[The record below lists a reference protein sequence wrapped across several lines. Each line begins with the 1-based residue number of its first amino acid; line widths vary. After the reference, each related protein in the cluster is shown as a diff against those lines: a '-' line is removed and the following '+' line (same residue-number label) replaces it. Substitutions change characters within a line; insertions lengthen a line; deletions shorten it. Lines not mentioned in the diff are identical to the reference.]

1 MDRTKIGM
9 GLLFVGGL
17 CAVLPFQ
24 LPLLLEP
31 YGMPLAMEAAGH
43 GEVADFAPV
52 LIGAGLFL
60 AAKSL
65 QGAVEKVGIS
75 EGLIRLVGGMFFFSG
90 LCDALQVLLSVSDA
104 TLPLQAAVDNAERIF
119 LPLAFLACI
128 GLFCRH
134 RVRFGRL
141 QMEPSLAVMLL
152 RFALVLSP
160 IFFPIVLLCNLE
172 WIPGPLLLFS
182 SVSVYA
188 GLVIGLLILQ
198 ERAVENLALGT
209 GELSQSEWDQTLA
222 YHRRQLRGSIQF
234 VAALYAFSC
243 LVLGALLALMDALHG
258 VG

>member
-1 MDRTKIGM
+1 
-9 GLLFVGGL
+9 
-17 CAVLPFQ
+17 
-24 LPLLLEP
+24 
-31 YGMPLAMEAAGH
+31 MPLAMEAAGH

-75 EGLIRLVGGMFFFSG
+75 EGLIRFVGGMFFFSG

-104 TLPLQAAVDNAERIF
+104 TLPLQAAVDNAEGIF

-128 GLFCRH
+128 GLFCRR
-134 RVRFGRL
+134 RVCFGRL

-160 IFFPIVLLCNLE
+160 IFFPIVLLCDLE

-222 YHRRQLRGSIQF
+222 YHRKQLRGSILF

>member
-1 MDRTKIGM
+1 
-9 GLLFVGGL
+9 
-17 CAVLPFQ
+17 
-24 LPLLLEP
+24 
-31 YGMPLAMEAAGH
+31 MPLAMEAAGH
-43 GEVADFAPV
+43 GEVADFASV

-128 GLFCRH
+128 GLFCRR
-134 RVRFGRL
+134 RVCFGRL

-198 ERAVENLALGT
+198 ERAVENLAFGT

-222 YHRRQLRGSIQF
+222 YHRRQLRGSILF